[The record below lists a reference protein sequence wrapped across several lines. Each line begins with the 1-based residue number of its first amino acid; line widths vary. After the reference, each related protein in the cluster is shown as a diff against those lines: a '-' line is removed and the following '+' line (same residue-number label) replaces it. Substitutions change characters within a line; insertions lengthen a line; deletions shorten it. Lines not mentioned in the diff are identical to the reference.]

1 MIDRLPPGLT
11 RQRIGTA
18 LSRQLLGALRAP
30 WPHGT
35 TAPTLLAAAPPKGE
49 TDSEPPLPT
58 DGGTQHSRD
67 VNLTTPPALAG
78 SHEFRVYSP
87 LGHNVQDVRPMEEVE
102 AGYHPMATE
111 DEIQPEVS
119 TDELAGM
126 PELLSDPPRRRSW
139 LLAKALETHPLDQA
153 LDLARY
159 AEAFITGT
167 AAVEPGQA
175 GSDSE
180 HTQLRSRT
188 AEAQVN
194 RAPLKTQRPRLG
206 LQPEQRDRLL
216 ERLAHGA
223 RNAELASEFN
233 LSPKQV
239 QGIRIGS
246 AREISRRRNTPSHQQ

>member
-1 MIDRLPPGLT
+1 MIDRLPPGLA

-35 TAPTLLAAAPPKGE
+35 TAPTVLAAAPPRGG
-49 TDSEPPLPT
+49 TNSEPPLLT
-58 DGGTQHSRD
+58 DGGTQHSWD
-67 VNLTTPPALAG
+67 VNLAARPALPEA
-78 SHEFRVYSP
+78 HEFRVYSP
-87 LGHNVQDVRPMEEVE
+87 LGNRGQDVPPMEEVE
-102 AGYHPMATE
+102 VGYHPMATE
-111 DEIQPEVS
+111 DENQPEVS
-119 TDELAGM
+119 TDELTGV

-153 LDLARY
+153 LDLARH

-167 AAVEPGQA
+167 AAVAPGQA
-175 GSDSE
+175 GSVSE
-180 HTQLRSRT
+180 HPEPPSST

-194 RAPLKTQRPRLG
+194 RASPKTQRPRLG
-206 LQPEQRDRLL
+206 LRPEERDRLL
-216 ERLAHGA
+216 ERLAQGA

>member
-1 MIDRLPPGLT
+1 MIDRLPPGLS

-30 WPHGT
+30 WPRRT
-35 TAPTLLAAAPPKGE
+35 TPPTLLTAAPPKGE
-49 TDSEPPLPT
+49 TKSEPPLPT

-67 VNLTTPPALAG
+67 VNLAAPPALPEA
-78 SHEFRVYSP
+78 HECKVYTP
-87 LGHNVQDVRPMEEVE
+87 LGYKVQDLPPMEQVEV
-102 AGYHPMATE
+102 GYHPMVTE
-111 DEIQPEVS
+111 DENQPEVS
-119 TDELAGM
+119 TNELAGM

-153 LDLARY
+153 LDLARH

-180 HTQLRSRT
+180 HAQPRSRT

-194 RAPLKTQRPRLG
+194 HTPPKTQRPRLG
-206 LQPEQRDRLL
+206 LQPE
-216 ERLAHGA
+216 
-223 RNAELASEFN
+223 
-233 LSPKQV
+233 
-239 QGIRIGS
+239 
-246 AREISRRRNTPSHQQ
+246 